1 MTWDAIL
8 TVLATTGVLGATGWG
23 IKELIAHLTGRN
35 AQKMAEART
44 ALSVMG
50 MVGLWQDAYYRA
62 REWCWTQHGYSRDY
76 PQPPVELG
84 RAADR
89 LVDHTEKEAADDDRD

>member
-1 MTWDAIL
+1 MSGWQTAL
-8 TVLATTGVLGATGWG
+8 TVLASTGVLAMLGALGREVWGWATG
-23 IKELIAHLTGRN
+23 HNGR
-35 AQKMAEART
+35 KMSEART

-50 MVGLWQDAYYRA
+50 VVGLWQDAYYRA
-62 REWCWTQHGYSRDY
+62 RQWCWTQHGYSRDY

-89 LVDHTEKEAADDDRD
+89 DEATTDDD